1 MAKKKL
7 FEGVSFDALCKRYLK
22 EGADIADLAD
32 DEVIGATE
40 ETEADEFD
48 TEMESPVDEFD
59 AEEETF
65 EEEGD
70 VTVTLSA
77 DLISALRTILSLV
90 DAEEGVDEVA
100 DEEGVGV
107 DDEDMEL
114 DASDDVEPEVE
125 VEETEGIYEEDEEQT
140 ISASTSAPTRKKG
153 TPAINRKGT
162 GEGDFSKVNSR
173 EGEPVTFSGAAPERK
188 KGTPAIDRKG
198 VNSAHKAHGKKA
210 LDIQG

>member
-22 EGADIADLAD
+22 EGAEIADLAD

-90 DAEEGVDEVA
+90 DA
-100 DEEGVGV
+100 EEGVGV